1 MDSKDL
7 IKLARIFDSFI
18 ELDSS
23 RVRIQDIVAVQKVGV
38 FLDSTDYDT
47 FNTRIKDT
55 LELIKENDRRA
66 EIVQEALQN
75 PVSAT
80 PQPAGVA
87 KVKQIEQSERKVVQ
101 LQTSAEAAA
110 RQTTINVGP
119 QGAQGKLFSDP
130 AIQLGDRA
138 NLLVLDPTGQM
149 VLGRAG
155 EGSAITGEKVS
166 GFIYNNGKYVL
177 TFKEYPHKEAKVSY
191 AIVKRPSV

>member
-23 RVRIQDIVAVQKVGV
+23 RVRIQDIVAVQKVEEGISVVTPHGV

-155 EGSAITGEKVS
+155 EGSLEKKFPDL
-166 GFIYNNGKYVL
+166 FIIM
-177 TFKEYPHKEAKVSY
+177 ESMC
-191 AIVKRPSV
+191 